1 MRPIWRPTESWSRRA
16 AFALALAFFAAAIA
30 PPAAFG
36 FDLFAKHQVTAQFA
50 TAEGKPMAHA
60 EVRVFAPG
68 ALETPVETG
77 RTDAQGKF
85 VFDAPRD
92 GFWTAEARDQGE
104 VARVMIRVGG
114 GSQSSKGLSPL
125 FVIGLLGLLVAIA
138 GWYRFS
144 RVRGGTKR

>member
-1 MRPIWRPTESWSRRA
+1 MP
-16 AFALALAFFAAAIA
+16 
-30 PPAAFG
+30 PPAARAV
-36 FDLFAKHQVTAQFA
+36 DLFARHQVTAQFA
-50 TAEGKPMAHA
+50 TAEGKPMANA

-68 ALETPVETG
+68 DPKTPVETG

-114 GSQSSKGLSPL
+114 GAPSGNGLSPFL
-125 FVIGLLGLLVAIA
+125 LIGLLGLLVAIA
-138 GWYRFS
+138 GWYRFA
-144 RVRGGTKR
+144 RRQGGRKA